1 MKKKTAEK
9 AVKEVINYDLILA
22 PVVTEKSTT
31 ASEHNKIVFKVK
43 PAAKKG
49 EIKTAVEKIFKVKVS
64 KVNTVSV
71 HGKTKRFR
79 GGVGVRSDYKKAIVT
94 LAEGQKIDLA
104 GGV

>member
-1 MKKKTAEK
+1 MKKKTAELK
-9 AVKEVINYDLILA
+9 TPINYDLIIA

-31 ASEHNKIVFKVK
+31 ASEFNKVVFKVK
-43 PAAKKG
+43 PSAKKG
-49 EIKTAVEKIFKVKVS
+49 EIKEAVERIFKVKVS

-79 GGVGVRSDYKKAIVT
+79 GGVGVRSDYKKAVVT